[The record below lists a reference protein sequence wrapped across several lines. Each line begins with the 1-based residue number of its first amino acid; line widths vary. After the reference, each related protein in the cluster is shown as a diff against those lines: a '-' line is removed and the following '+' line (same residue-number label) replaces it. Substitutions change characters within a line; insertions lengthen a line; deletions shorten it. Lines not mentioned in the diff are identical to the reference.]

1 MQTGNKKMEQLIME
15 IELQINQRLYD
26 SKVIGEEM
34 YRQAREV
41 IVCKQGR
48 GCCGS
53 VHDTQ

>member
-34 YRQAREV
+34 YRQSREV

-53 VHDTQ
+53 VHDT